1 MMKKGLIHVGFVLLL
16 ATLMGCY
23 TAERKMYKRLDNSG
37 YLFLSHY
44 TSLMPSLGPCGFSR
58 SSDNYD
64 IKTPR
69 IKGRI
74 ESNELYITDYASD
87 HIKYTYVGYIEFL
100 KDNKV
105 YVDLYRVNNGV
116 KTKLTINGT
125 HHIKVEDDK
134 IGDRKI

>member
-1 MMKKGLIHVGFVLLL
+1 
-16 ATLMGCY
+16 
-23 TAERKMYKRLDNSG
+23 
-37 YLFLSHY
+37 
-44 TSLMPSLGPCGFSR
+44 MPSLGPCGFSR